1 MLSLYPTRPLIMPQS
16 PKHGPERH
24 WFRVAVFS
32 QSRNKFAKE
41 DGAHMNYQNGLQ
53 LDTNQP
59 FFLPISKKFLHAGEI
74 QASKKSLEVCVTKTL
89 LNTTTVLIPHC
100 QVVLH
105 WRMGH
110 TLVRSCK
117 ASFALIFAAGRV
129 SLIFNDAPPA
139 VKKGQENDVLLILY
153 LYLYL
158 CPSLWLFQRIV
169 SVWACHQLWQEP
181 SSLCTRPHSKG
192 HHMPKLMKLP
202 ER

>member
-1 MLSLYPTRPLIMPQS
+1 MVLNGIGLGLPFSRSLGTNVLRRMAHTWITKMASNWTQI
-16 PKHGPERH
+16 
-24 WFRVAVFS
+24 
-32 QSRNKFAKE
+32 SRFFA
-41 DGAHMNYQNGLQ
+41 NFQ
-53 LDTNQP
+53 
-59 FFLPISKKFLHAGEI
+59 KKFLHAGEI

-202 ER
+202 DR